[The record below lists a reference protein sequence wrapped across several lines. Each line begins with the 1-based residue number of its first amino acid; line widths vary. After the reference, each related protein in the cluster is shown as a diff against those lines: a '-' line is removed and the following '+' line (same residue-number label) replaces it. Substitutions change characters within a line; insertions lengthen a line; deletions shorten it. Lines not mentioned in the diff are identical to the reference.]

1 MKPLLVI
8 GCGGHAKSVIDIIES
23 TKLWEII
30 GLIGLEHE
38 VGSSV
43 LGHPIVGTD
52 LDLPDLR
59 MSSDSAVLALGQLP
73 SPRPRQNI
81 QQLLNQLDFKLP
93 TLISPHAIVSQHSRL
108 GEGSIIGHGAIV
120 NANAQVGSY
129 CTINTRALVE
139 HDASIGDHCHIST
152 GALVNGNVVLGT
164 GCFIG
169 SGSIIREGLVLPPD
183 TVVSAGKRVMG
194 WPLF

>member
-1 MKPLLVI
+1 MKSLLVI

-23 TKLWEII
+23 TKLWEIS
-30 GLIGLEHE
+30 GLIGLQHE

-43 LGHPIVGTD
+43 LGYPIIGTD

-59 MSSDSAVLALGQLP
+59 RSVDSAVLALGQLP
-73 SPRPRQNI
+73 SPQSRQKI
-81 QQLLNQLDFKLP
+81 QQLLNQLDFDLP
-93 TLISPHAIVSQHSRL
+93 SLISPHAIVSMHSRL

-129 CTINTRALVE
+129 CTVNTRALVE
-139 HDASIGDHCHIST
+139 HDARIGDHCHIST

-169 SGSIIREGLVLPPD
+169 SGSMIREGLVLPPA
-183 TVVSAGKRVMG
+183 TVISAGKRVMG
-194 WPLF
+194 WPLL